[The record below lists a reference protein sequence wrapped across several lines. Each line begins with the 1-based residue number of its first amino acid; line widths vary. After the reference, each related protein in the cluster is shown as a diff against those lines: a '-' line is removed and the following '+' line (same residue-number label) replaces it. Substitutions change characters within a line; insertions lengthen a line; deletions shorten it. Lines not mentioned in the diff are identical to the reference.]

1 MEGPIYGLLLVVIYH
16 VCEMMMPL
24 FLLLYL
30 IFLLFNILDKDFC
43 KITIIL
49 SNFGIWSIFLF
60 DAIYDN
66 IEDFCDFAF

>member
-1 MEGPIYGLLLVVIYH
+1 
-16 VCEMMMPL
+16 MMMPL
-24 FLLLYL
+24 FSLLYL

-49 SNFGIWSIFLF
+49 LNFGIWSIFLF